1 MTLQNWMK
9 FGLCPAVG
17 VQKFSKHGL
26 FWHVLGLFWA
36 AATDYA
42 YAWQQTCQDAISES
56 QWNWWTCRHPQWKSI
71 MWQSWWWWWDETP
84 PNSKALWQQTKESA
98 TKCSAQIL
106 WKESNFTNLKLK
118 PQINLIHPIE
128 IAFSYD
134 NFTFKWANTSCHPP
148 SPSLAMDFGNLPRWK
163 MGEMPW
169 NTIDFVKSLGFFNP
183 PLCTPNCLCPTLCI
197 WMMLCYFCTSF
208 SSWFTF
214 DEIVCAKLFTRN
226 VKLSVT
232 KTPKRKG
239 PWMHDIWQQLLGIL
253 PHPDQ
258 RVVPSSKTS
267 WIYMNISSTPNSA
280 FKTKEAWT
288 WQCRL
293 KMFDDVSWF
302 FYMAVEM

>member
-1 MTLQNWMK
+1 MK

-17 VQKFSKHGL
+17 VQKFSKQWL
-26 FWHVLGLFWA
+26 FWDVLGLFWA

-42 YAWQQTCQDAISES
+42 YDMTANLPRCNGDGGMKRPPIQKRFDNKQKKAQRSVLHRSCEKNQISP
-56 QWNWWTCRHPQWKSI
+56 T
-71 MWQSWWWWWDETP
+71 
-84 PNSKALWQQTKESA
+84 
-98 TKCSAQIL
+98 
-106 WKESNFTNLKLK
+106 LK
-118 PQINLIHPIE
+118 HPIE